1 MGRLK
6 RLALWCCAALMAV
19 TTVAVGEAD
28 PAWATSPTD
37 TADTPPGP

>member
-19 TTVAVGEAD
+19 TTVAAGEAD
-28 PAWATSPTD
+28 PTWATSPTD
-37 TADTPPGP
+37 TADTLPGP